1 MPKIAPWHNN
11 IVVEEHQ
18 LGEVSKGGLL
28 LPQISKASVPYRYA
42 TVIAVGPGRYAAD
55 GHLIPCSAKVGDT
68 VAFAKTAG
76 VEFPLDDENGE
87 EKTYRLINEQYVL
100 GTMLDMPVVSRLSG
114 LDGRLLTMN
123 PSSRAPSDG
132 AVEHADRIERAR
144 AQGIID
150 SAGGTLDRM
159 AMMDAADMESDA

>member
-42 TVIAVGPGRYAAD
+42 TVIAVGPGRYAPD

-68 VAFAKTAG
+68 VAFAKNQG
-76 VEFPLDDENGE
+76 VEFPLDDDNGE
-87 EKTYRLINEQYVL
+87 EKTYRLLNEQFVH
-100 GTMLDMPVVSRLSG
+100 RF
-114 LDGRLLTMN
+114 MN
-123 PSSRAPSDG
+123 KSPQSKP
-132 AVEHADRIERAR
+132 
-144 AQGIID
+144 
-150 SAGGTLDRM
+150 
-159 AMMDAADMESDA
+159 